1 MTFFWQVMGRT
12 FQNIR
17 GSLFLNLTTI
27 GIIAVCMLIFSTF
40 TLLAFNL
47 TSFLKI
53 WEDKIEVVT
62 YLKKETPLKDVESLL
77 KKTRFIEGVEAVK
90 YISPFDAMAFMT
102 SKLGSQKNL
111 LEGIQP
117 AVLPPSFEIQLKK
130 DYRNPEKIK
139 EVILQLKQF
148 PQIEEIQYGEE
159 WVGTFSALVH
169 ILQVTQWTLGGL
181 ILVAMIFI
189 ISNTLQLT
197 ISSRREE
204 IEIMRIVGASPVFI
218 QVPFYIE
225 GLLQGLFGTGL
236 AILFLFLLHKGFFL
250 YIPSSVQSRLG
261 GIPILFLPT
270 ETIAWILLAGMV
282 LGFFGSFVA
291 SIRFLKYNVSLR

>member
-204 IEIMRIVGASPVFI
+204 IEIMRIVGASPASI

-291 SIRFLKYNVSLR
+291 SIRFLKYRVRLR